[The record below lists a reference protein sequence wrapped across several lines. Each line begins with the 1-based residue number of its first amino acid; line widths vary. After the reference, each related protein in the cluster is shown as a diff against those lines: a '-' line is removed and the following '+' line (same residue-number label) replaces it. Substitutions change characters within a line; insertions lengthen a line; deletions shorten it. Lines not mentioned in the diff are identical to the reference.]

1 MVFGQ
6 GSTFPLVSVIILVD
20 CRYCS
25 PLVIQIQIQAQKE
38 ILHNNTLCT
47 LTAYGYAPAP
57 YVAPVAHAGPLK
69 IFTMMKF
76 SSLRIQE
83 KLTITMQYWWGCW
96 SNSVLIISG
105 WKWSVKFASHYSSS
119 LLPFAHNQTCPQSCV
134 THKTDFNP
142 NAKVSSSS
150 SYPTTLAAYAPAAA
164 YAGSALAHH
173 GPLTVRQPITDFI
186 SFAKF

>member
-1 MVFGQ
+1 MH
-6 GSTFPLVSVIILVD
+6 SHSLWLRP
-20 CRYCS
+20 S
-25 PLVIQIQIQAQKE
+25 PLCRPCGARWSVNFFLQWWNFHHWGFRKNWWSQC
-38 ILHNNTLCT
+38 NND
-47 LTAYGYAPAP
+47 GD
-57 YVAPVAHAGPLK
+57 VV
-69 IFTMMKF
+69 
-76 SSLRIQE
+76 
-83 KLTITMQYWWGCW
+83 

-134 THKTDFNP
+134 THKTDLDP
-142 NAKVSSSS
+142 NVKVPSSSSYSSTYSSYSSYSSFSSS

-173 GPLTVRQPITDFI
+173 GPLTIRQPIKDFI